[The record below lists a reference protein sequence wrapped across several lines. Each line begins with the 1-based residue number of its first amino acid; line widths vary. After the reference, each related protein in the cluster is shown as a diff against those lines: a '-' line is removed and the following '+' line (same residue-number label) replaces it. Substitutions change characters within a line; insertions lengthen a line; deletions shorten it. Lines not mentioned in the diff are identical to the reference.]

1 MLVTG
6 RDEPLEGRLLSR
18 LDNFGDLFRQVQ
30 LVASKVLLQI
40 VSAHYSDDPRHL
52 IVIVRPLE
60 KGINIEKKS
69 GKGAPKRPNIKRIV
83 ILPVLDQEFRPFV
96 VSAGYSHVV
105 LLLRFVEVSESPVDD
120 PEVAGLVVDDD
131 VEGFNIAMHDS
142 VGVGVVEGLEDLVDI
157 QSDVHV
163 VEAPHQLLGLNVR
176 DILEHQT
183 RRLGTF
189 LADHVVHANDV
200 RASV

>member
-1 MLVTG
+1 M
-6 RDEPLEGRLLSR
+6 
-18 LDNFGDLFRQVQ
+18 
-30 LVASKVLLQI
+30 
-40 VSAHYSDDPRHL
+40 
-52 IVIVRPLE
+52 
-60 KGINIEKKS
+60 
-69 GKGAPKRPNIKRIV
+69 

-105 LLLRFVEVSESPVDD
+105 LLLRFVEVGESPVDD
-120 PEVAGLVVDDD
+120 PEIAGLVVDDD

-200 RASV
+200 RASVQVLENLRFAVDFFRSYRLQNLDNAFLVILKA